1 MQLIPLMPEHAKG
14 AAMTIETD
22 FLTRDTPG
30 PGPHGRPVFAVAP
43 MMTATDR
50 AKSLQICNLLRG
62 FTSATYHRLSK
73 RRVILHETTGPC
85 ISVADWNRAA
95 TQTKACLLMSTE
107 S

>member
-1 MQLIPLMPEHAKG
+1 MASRRMQLIPLMPEHAKG

-30 PGPHGRPVFAVAP
+30 PGPHGR
-43 MMTATDR
+43 
-50 AKSLQICNLLRG
+50 
-62 FTSATYHRLSK
+62 
-73 RRVILHETTGPC
+73 RVILNETTRPC
-85 ISVADWNRAA
+85 ISVADWSRAA